1 MKNADCNVETER
13 NAEQREKAAQFN
25 KCGGQLGVVDGI
37 DMRQLRH
44 LVLRRV
50 APDTRS
56 GSLPRRRN
64 GSR

>member
-1 MKNADCNVETER
+1 MKNDDCNVETER

-44 LVLRRV
+44 LVGMDADV
-50 APDTRS
+50 A
-56 GSLPRRRN
+56 
-64 GSR
+64 